1 MKTQSWCASMWVC
14 LQPGLRNILINF
26 VWDPNQNIQNRRFGC
41 LKKVFEYV
49 SPVCWILSCSFI
61 SFPLSLSFLCVCGA
75 RSPMGEWRTRKE
87 GKMPN
92 SPGNLSANF
101 SQAISQN
108 KNLKC
113 KYCESVCVF
122 CVYKLIYLRCL
133 SFSWRILGGRLW
145 ASISHVSETLASSP
159 VPGSSPSRVCHTSP
173 AAPTG
178 CCAVWDPARKTRV
191 GIVRRTRHFP
201 QCGDYCVKSPSVAN

>member
-1 MKTQSWCASMWVC
+1 M
-14 LQPGLRNILINF
+14 
-26 VWDPNQNIQNRRFGC
+26 
-41 LKKVFEYV
+41 
-49 SPVCWILSCSFI
+49 SPVCCVLPCSFI
-61 SFPLSLSFLCVCGA
+61 SLPLWLSLLCVCGA
-75 RSPMGEWRTRKE
+75 GSPMTDWRTGNE

-133 SFSWRILGGRLW
+133 SFFFFFPKNPWGKTVGKYKQRFWNTGL
-145 ASISHVSETLASSP
+145 LASAWIFSFKSLPHIPCSTHWLLCCVWSYQENMGGDCQENSSFPP
-159 VPGSSPSRVCHTSP
+159 VWRFLCEIPK
-173 AAPTG
+173 
-178 CCAVWDPARKTRV
+178 CC
-191 GIVRRTRHFP
+191 
-201 QCGDYCVKSPSVAN
+201 

>member
-1 MKTQSWCASMWVC
+1 MGPKS
-14 LQPGLRNILINF
+14 
-26 VWDPNQNIQNRRFGC
+26 NIQNTRFGC
-41 LKKVFEYV
+41 LKKVFEHV
-49 SPVCWILSCSFI
+49 SPACWVLSCSFT
-61 SFPLSLSFLCVCGA
+61 SLPSWRSLLCVCGA
-75 RSPMGEWRTRKE
+75 GNPVGGWQE

-145 ASISHVSETLASSP
+145 ASISLVSETLASSS
-159 VPGSSPSRVCHTSP
+159 VPGSSPSWVCHTSP
-173 AAPTG
+173 ATPTG
-178 CCAVWDPARKTRV
+178 CAVWAPVGKTWE
-191 GIVRRTRHFP
+191 GIIKRTRHVP
-201 QCGDYCVKSPSVAN
+201 QFGDFCVKSSSVAN

>member
-1 MKTQSWCASMWVC
+1 M
-14 LQPGLRNILINF
+14 G
-26 VWDPNQNIQNRRFGC
+26 PNQNIQNRRFGC
-41 LKKVFEYV
+41 LKKVFEHV

-61 SFPLSLSFLCVCGA
+61 SLPLWLSLLCVCRAG
-75 RSPMGEWRTRKE
+75 SPMGEWRTGKE

-133 SFSWRILGGRLW
+133 SFSWRILGQDCFWNTGL
-145 ASISHVSETLASSP
+145 LASAWIFSFESLPHMPCSTHWLLCCVRSCQEDMGGDCQENSSFPP
-159 VPGSSPSRVCHTSP
+159 VWRFLCEVPK
-173 AAPTG
+173 
-178 CCAVWDPARKTRV
+178 CC
-191 GIVRRTRHFP
+191 
-201 QCGDYCVKSPSVAN
+201 

>member
-1 MKTQSWCASMWVC
+1 MKTQSWRASVC
-14 LQPGLRNILINF
+14 LHPGLCNILINF
-26 VWDPNQNIQNRRFGC
+26 DGTQIKYPKQTFWLLEESV
-41 LKKVFEYV
+41 
-49 SPVCWILSCSFI
+49 
-61 SFPLSLSFLCVCGA
+61 
-75 RSPMGEWRTRKE
+75 RTRVSSMLGIVMFFHFSSFVTELVLCLWSWKPSGWVTETGKE

-133 SFSWRILGGRLW
+133 SFS
-145 ASISHVSETLASSP
+145 
-159 VPGSSPSRVCHTSP
+159 
-173 AAPTG
+173 
-178 CCAVWDPARKTRV
+178 
-191 GIVRRTRHFP
+191 
-201 QCGDYCVKSPSVAN
+201 